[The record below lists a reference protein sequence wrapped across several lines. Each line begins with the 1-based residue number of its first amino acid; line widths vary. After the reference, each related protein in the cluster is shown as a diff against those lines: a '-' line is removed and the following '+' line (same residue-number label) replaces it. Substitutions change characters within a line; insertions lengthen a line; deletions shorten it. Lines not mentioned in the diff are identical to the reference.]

1 MWKIPD
7 NLLVE
12 NGGNIVKIE
21 NSDGS
26 TSYRPVKV
34 KYGVGEYTG
43 DGMPDMSRKPERA
56 GQTAEEKGFLLFY
69 DANGYCV
76 EARNA
81 KWIPPENPETEG
93 GHWAE

>member
-7 NLLVE
+7 SLLVE

-26 TSYRPVKV
+26 VSYRPVKV
-34 KYGVGEYTG
+34 KHGVGEYTG

-56 GQTAEEKGFLLFY
+56 GLTAEEKGFLLFY

-76 EARNA
+76 EARNI
-81 KWIPPENPETEG
+81 KWEPPENPETEG
-93 GHWAE
+93 GHFKE